1 MINQSNTQSI
11 LSCPLMNTPHQEA
24 KNIIVSSSLMMM
36 LLEWASKQGD
46 NDMVLHQALENLM
59 SFTDG
64 VNPLKIDCFNVIVPE
79 DTKYEPSEVPEDWS
93 DIEGG
98 ECVKAFTDC
107 FNLANQEEV
116 EALPCSDAQD
126 ECCASEI
133 GACLANAGVDLS
145 NIPYSDVAPIIIQ
158 NRDNEE
164 LEGYGASNA
173 EIESFWDGYE
183 SIDPMTINC
192 SEEEPCCQ
200 EPCEPEIETDLQ
212 TEIDNII
219 NSCIG

>member
-1 MINQSNTQSI
+1 MINQSNTQPI

-79 DTKYEPSEVPEDWS
+79 QS
-93 DIEGG
+93 
-98 ECVKAFTDC
+98 CC
-107 FNLANQEEV
+107 EEV
-116 EALPCSDAQD
+116 EVKDCCEDD
-126 ECCASEI
+126 KECASEI

-145 NIPYSDVAPIIIQ
+145 NVNYSDVSPMIIQ

-164 LEGYGASNA
+164 LEGFGASNK

-183 SIDPMTINC
+183 SVEPMTMIC

-212 TEIDNII
+212 AEIDNII
-219 NSCIG
+219 NSCVG

>member
-1 MINQSNTQSI
+1 MINQSNTQPI

-79 DTKYEPSEVPEDWS
+79 QSS
-93 DIEGG
+93 
-98 ECVKAFTDC
+98 C
-107 FNLANQEEV
+107 EEV
-116 EALPCSDAQD
+116 EVKDCCEDD
-126 ECCASEI
+126 KECASEI

-145 NIPYSDVAPIIIQ
+145 NVNYSDVSPMIIQ

-164 LEGYGASNA
+164 LEGFGASNA

-183 SIDPMTINC
+183 SVEPMTMIC

-200 EPCEPEIETDLQ
+200 EPCEPEIEADLQ

-219 NSCIG
+219 NSCVG

>member
-1 MINQSNTQSI
+1 MINQSNTQPI

-79 DTKYEPSEVPEDWS
+79 QPS
-93 DIEGG
+93 
-98 ECVKAFTDC
+98 C
-107 FNLANQEEV
+107 EEV
-116 EALPCSDAQD
+116 EVKDCCEDD
-126 ECCASEI
+126 KECASEI
-133 GACLANAGVDLS
+133 GACLANAGVDIS
-145 NIPYSDVAPIIIQ
+145 NVPYSDVAPIIIQ
-158 NRDNEE
+158 NRNNED

-183 SIDPMTINC
+183 SVDPMTINC